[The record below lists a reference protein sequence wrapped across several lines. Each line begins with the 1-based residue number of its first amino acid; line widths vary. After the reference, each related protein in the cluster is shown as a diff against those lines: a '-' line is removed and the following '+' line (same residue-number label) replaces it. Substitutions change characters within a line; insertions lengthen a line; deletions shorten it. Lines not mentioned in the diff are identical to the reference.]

1 MKTQLFFDK
10 QDYELLSF
18 INKVLIM
25 EGDAHTSE
33 DMLNVNLHPHGI
45 KTLALSREM
54 LVANAMI
61 RLLGSTEGRDS
72 SYRLQALQTLYDEVL
87 NSAKTSFRRNTARVL
102 VEIMKALVRA
112 HGDIQKQL
120 YLASDFRHA
129 AQGKPV
135 AVRRFL
141 QEYGL
146 VEMPEDWSQ
155 LAFDHHVHDANTK
168 GRKSATHLLMDAW
181 LKGIR
186 YITVIYY
193 NYINEETAYE
203 LMHAA
208 AIIGI
213 HLRIGIEY
221 SLPFGDKHIQFV
233 WAPRHATN
241 PERFLEFLAEAPMQH
256 LMSLGRQASA
266 WRQRLVFALLE
277 VWNSTHMPNLAADV
291 GLMPQDFPML
301 CKEDFLKFV
310 GAGQASRSHL
320 VGFIHEKTLPV
331 LQRRAEAL
339 VEEANSLPLDKQ
351 EESLAILQK
360 QHDLI
365 KGFTQGYVFDTY
377 VARHANMELESEV
390 MRADNAH
397 LPQLMR
403 LTPLSLLDWLTSFQ
417 DSGFII
423 LNLAGLTAEDV
434 LTLLWQCQG
443 LISHLEL
450 YNLREWDGHNFA
462 HIQEISLLQQALNS
476 GSIPRI
482 KALILRMLKERE
494 ALDASMET
502 TDNVEALA
510 FHKRRKEV
518 LKEILSN
525 IITLRNFYCSSKL
538 RSRMGSNTT
547 DRINVHSQMGIVF
560 PETLPRRA
568 QKALEKEGKK
578 TEIPFHIAIRSLLS
592 YTPLT
597 YTRQKSAWLRIIRA
611 LPFCGHYGHA
621 QEKEWRTNSAS
632 AVHGAQ
638 SNMRLLQVP
647 RRKESLLKKEQ
658 KMPPVRYLTTRLQ
671 NCLKVILGLIPA
683 AIAFHYTQTWWVLA
697 WFGPIIWFG
706 ITGVRNIIQAVVAG
720 TGFYRYSL
728 LRWKDYVSWSR
739 LCDSLMYTGFS
750 VPILELGVRI
760 FLLQDT
766 LHMTSVSDPLVVYTV
781 MSVVNGVYIAWHN
794 LLRGFPKEAVIG
806 NLFRSVLAIPVA
818 LLFNALFE
826 DFLLYV
832 LQIQNPDALLQNT
845 AAIVSKLASDT
856 VAAIIEGYADQKNL
870 LRLRTWDY
878 TTKLQGTFNTYARID
893 LAFPQEDINDML
905 SHPKTLLAKLGEKD
919 PALKEEVIINA
930 LDFMYFWYYRPRS
943 QQVFQR
949 MLRRMTSDERK
960 VFGLFQLVLG
970 REREVSQIFVD
981 GLVGRNFGPSL
992 AFYLEKHAEY
1002 VKRILPLCVVG
1013 TGHEKK

>member
-1 MKTQLFFDK
+1 MKSTYYFDR
-10 QDYELLSF
+10 QNYELLSF
-18 INKVLIM
+18 INKILIM
-25 EGDAHTSE
+25 EEEAHTSE
-33 DMLNVNLHPHGI
+33 EMLNVNLHPHGI

-102 VEIMKALVRA
+102 VEIMKALVQA

-120 YLASDFRHA
+120 FLASDFRQA

-141 QEYGL
+141 REYGL

-155 LAFDHHVHDANTK
+155 LTFDHHVHDANTK

-193 NYINEETAYE
+193 NYINKETAAE
-203 LMHAA
+203 LVHAA

-241 PERFLEFLAEAPMQH
+241 PERFLEFLDEPPVRH
-256 LMSLGRQASA
+256 LMTLGKEASA
-266 WRQRLVFALLE
+266 WRQRSVYALLE
-277 VWNSTHMPNLAADV
+277 AWNNKHVVSLAADV
-291 GLMPQDFPML
+291 GLQAKDFPQL
-301 CKEDFLKFV
+301 CKEDFQKFV
-310 GAGQASRSHL
+310 GTGQASRSHL
-320 VGFIHEKTLPV
+320 IDFIYENIFPIVRK
-331 LQRRAEAL
+331 RGEAL
-339 VEEANSLPLDKQ
+339 VEEAKQLPVENK
-351 EESLAILQK
+351 EEALAVLQK
-360 QHDLI
+360 QHDI
-365 KGFTQGYVFDTY
+365 IDGFTQGYVFDTY

-390 MRADNAH
+390 MHENDAH
-397 LPQLMR
+397 LPQIMR
-403 LTPLSLLDWLTSFQ
+403 FTPLSLLDWLTSFQ
-417 DSGFII
+417 ANGFVI

-443 LISHLEL
+443 LITHLEL
-450 YNLREWDGHNFA
+450 YNLREWNQENFA
-462 HIQEISLLQQALNS
+462 HIEEINLLQQALNS

-482 KALILRMLKERE
+482 KAPILRMLKARE
-494 ALDASMET
+494 ALDKAIPAEDVSHT
-502 TDNVEALA
+502 
-510 FHKRRKEV
+510 KRKAV
-518 LKEILSN
+518 LKEILGN
-525 IITLRNFYCSSKL
+525 IITLRNFYSSSKL

-547 DRINVHSQMGIVF
+547 DRVNTHNQMGLVF
-560 PETLPRRA
+560 PETLPKCA
-568 QKALEKEGKK
+568 QKALEKEGAY
-578 TEIPFHIAIRSLLS
+578 TEVPFHIAIRYMVS
-592 YTPLT
+592 YTPIS
-597 YTRQKSAWLRIIRA
+597 YTPQKSALLRMIRS
-611 LPFCGHYGHA
+611 LPFCAHYGCTK
-621 QEKEWRTNSAS
+621 EKEWRTNSS
-632 AVHGAQ
+632 TAVHGAQ
-638 SNMRLLQVP
+638 SNLRILHAPLH
-647 RRKESLLKKEQ
+647 KDSLTKKEQ
-658 KMPPVRYLTTRLQ
+658 KFPAPRYLNTRLQ
-671 NCLKVILGLIPA
+671 NFLKVVLGFIPA
-683 AIAFHYTQTWWVLA
+683 AVAFHYTQTWWVLA

-706 ITGVRNIIQAVVAG
+706 ITGVRNVIQAVVAG

-760 FLLQDT
+760 FLLQET
-766 LHMTSVSDPLVVYTV
+766 LQMTAISNPFVVYAV

-818 LLFNALFE
+818 LLFSELYK
-826 DFLLYV
+826 DFLIYV
-832 LQIQNPDALLQNT
+832 IQMENPDTLLETT

-870 LRLRTWDY
+870 LRLRHWDY

-893 LAFPQEDINDML
+893 LAFPRENINDML
-905 SHPKTLLAKLGEKD
+905 AHPKTLLAKLQEKD

-943 QQVFQR
+943 QQVFR
-949 MLRRMTSDERK
+949 RLLRKMTADERN
-960 VFGLFQLVLG
+960 VFGLFQLVLTK
-970 REREVSQIFVD
+970 ERDVSQVFVD

-992 AFYLEKHAEY
+992 AFYLEKNAEY
-1002 VKRILPLCVVG
+1002 VKSILQLCAVDIKNG
-1013 TGHEKK
+1013 KA